1 MKVLF
6 LCSMLLLLSGCAYM
20 PYVWHDGGLFEE
32 VGERAVEVILDM
44 PEGSVEFP
52 QEF

>member
-1 MKVLF
+1 MIRT
-6 LCSMLLLLSGCAYM
+6 LLVTSILMLSGCAH
-20 PYVWHDGGLFEE
+20 VWYDGGLLEE
-32 VGERAVEVILDM
+32 VAERATEVILDM